1 MRRPRRV
8 SPTPPLTGHHGD
20 PVSAQRC
27 FVHEPLGQPFPRGD
41 VLVGCELTCV
51 PTAGLGWPLLPP
63 RPTPRNPHTPGGCTR
78 PWRLPPAPPGH
89 AGATE
94 QTCPRTAVQTARVLC
109 SGPSAGVCLP
119 LSTPSGRARWL
130 CEVAVSH
137 LAPLWHL
144 KGTLLAA
151 EDTGKLQALASWPP
165 SFFPF
170 FFSLLTLADLCVS
183 ISPGEAPESI
193 HWAPWDPG
201 TLELGGAVLVV
212 APRWA
217 EGDMS
222 RASEDSRSRAGGRDS
237 GSLTSRAVSS

>member
-1 MRRPRRV
+1 MRRPQRV

-27 FVHEPLGQPFPRGD
+27 FVHEPLGQPFPHGD

-63 RPTPRNPHTPGGCTR
+63 RSAPRNPHTPGGCTR

-89 AGATE
+89 AGATLR
-94 QTCPRTAVQTARVLC
+94 TCPRTAVQTARVLC
-109 SGPSAGVCLP
+109 SGPSVGVCLP

-130 CEVAVSH
+130 CEVSVSH

-151 EDTGKLQALASWPP
+151 EDTGKLQALASWPA

-170 FFSLLTLADLCVS
+170 FFFPSYLSRPLCFYQPWRSSRIDTLGAVGS
-183 ISPGEAPESI
+183 RNAGV
-193 HWAPWDPG
+193 
-201 TLELGGAVLVV
+201 GGAVLVV

-217 EGDMS
+217 EGDAS
-222 RASEDSRSRAGGRDS
+222 GPLRTAEAGPVAGIRALSPH
-237 GSLTSRAVSS
+237 VQ

>member
-1 MRRPRRV
+1 M
-8 SPTPPLTGHHGD
+8 S
-20 PVSAQRC
+20 
-27 FVHEPLGQPFPRGD
+27 
-41 VLVGCELTCV
+41 
-51 PTAGLGWPLLPP
+51 PLLVSSGLCFLPAPPPEIRTLPGAALGPGGSRPP
-63 RPTPRNPHTPGGCTR
+63 RLATRERPSRRARELRCRRREFSAADHLRESACRSAPHPDGPGGCAKS
-78 PWRLPPAPPGH
+78 L
-89 AGATE
+89 
-94 QTCPRTAVQTARVLC
+94 
-109 SGPSAGVCLP
+109 
-119 LSTPSGRARWL
+119 
-130 CEVAVSH
+130 VSH